1 MPELPEVE
9 TALRGLMP
17 HLLGRQIRTLVIRER
32 RLRLPVA
39 EGMEAKVANKIIIGM
54 RRRGKY
60 LLLKLQ
66 DGVLLIHLGMSGSLR
81 ILPAT
86 TPPGTHD
93 HLDLILENGQCL
105 RMRDPRRFGLFL
117 WTEYP
122 PDDHPLLRN
131 LGPEPLDKGFDG
143 NYLFTRSRG
152 RRLAIKPFIMDPKV
166 VVGVG
171 NIYASESLFLAGIR
185 PDSPAGSVSEPGYNQ
200 LAFAIRTVLSDS
212 ITSGGTSLRDFVGED
227 GHPGYFARQ
236 LRVYGRSGLSC
247 LVCQTPIQ
255 QVRIGQRSSFFC
267 LKCQKRYCEEPCPSN
282 RETGHAV

>member
-17 HLLGRQIRTLVIRER
+17 HLLGREIRTLMVRER

-39 EGMEAKVANKIIIGM
+39 EGMEAKVANNTISGM

-60 LLLKLQ
+60 LLLELE
-66 DGVLLIHLGMSGSLR
+66 DGVLLLHLGMSGGLR

-86 TPPGTHD
+86 SPPGKHD

-131 LGPEPLDKGFDG
+131 LGPEPLDDGFDG
-143 NYLFTRSRG
+143 DYLFTRSRG
-152 RRLAIKPFIMDPKV
+152 RRQAIKPFIMDPKV

-185 PDSPAGSVSEPGYNQ
+185 PDSPAGSVMEHGYNQ
-200 LAFAIRTVLSDS
+200 LASSIRTVLSDS

-236 LRVYGRSGLSC
+236 LRVYGRVGKSC
-247 LVCQTPIQ
+247 LICETPIQ
-255 QVRIGQRSSFFC
+255 QERIGQRSSFFC
-267 LKCQKRYCEEPCPSN
+267 PKCQKRCC
-282 RETGHAV
+282 

>member
-9 TALRGLMP
+9 TTLRGLTP
-17 HLLGRQIRTLVIRER
+17 HLLGRQIKELQVRNR
-32 RLRLPVA
+32 RLRLPVT
-39 EGMEAKVANKIIIGM
+39 EGLEAKVTGEVIGGM

-60 LLLKLQ
+60 LLLELQ
-66 DGVLLIHLGMSGSLR
+66 DGVILVHLGMSGSLR
-81 ILPAT
+81 ILPVT
-86 TPPGTHD
+86 TPPGVHD

-122 PDDHPLLRN
+122 PDQHPLLRS
-131 LGPEPLDKGFDG
+131 LGPEPLDEGFDG
-143 NYLFTRSRG
+143 DYLLGRSRG
-152 RRLAIKPFIMDPKV
+152 RRVAIKPFIMDAKV

-185 PDSPAGSVSEPGYNQ
+185 PDCPAGSVSKQDYDQ
-200 LAFAIRTVLSDS
+200 LASAIRTVLSDS
-212 ITSGGTSLRDFVGED
+212 ISAGGTSLRDFVGED

-236 LRVYGRSGLSC
+236 LRVYGRIGQTC
-247 LVCQTPIQ
+247 LICETLIQ

-267 LKCQKRYCEEPCPSN
+267 PKCQKR
-282 RETGHAV
+282 HD